1 MMNKERKEFLKS
13 AALLVVPVAMQN
25 LITTAINSLDVIML
39 GRVNEI
45 VLAGASLGN
54 QVYFN
59 MSLFLFGI
67 TSGAAVLIAQYW
79 GKKDLDSIKAIFGLG
94 MKLGIAVSSLFA
106 LSAFFIPELLMRIF
120 TDDTEIIRQ
129 GEIYLRIVCFSYP
142 FTAVNMIYLNTMRS
156 MEKVKIAT
164 LAYSV
169 SFFVNLIANG
179 VLIFG
184 LLGFP
189 ALGAA
194 GAAWGTVIARFSESL
209 VILFYDRK
217 INRTLKFSIKFLLSK
232 NGLLTR
238 DFWKYA
244 LPVIINELSWGTGI
258 SMITGILGR
267 LGSSVVAAN
276 AVAQVARQL
285 SMIIGFGV
293 AAAAAIEIGK
303 KIGEGNREGAKDLGR
318 RYAVLSVI
326 TGFIGAAVI
335 LIALPVMLKFLVLTP
350 DAAKY
355 LKMMM
360 LVMSYFVIGQSI
372 NSCFVVGIF
381 RAGGDTRFG
390 LFFDLTFM
398 WGIAILGGWIAAFVF
413 HAPVTVVYMILL
425 SDEVLKMPV
434 AYGRYKSYKWLKN
447 VTR

>member
-120 TDDTEIIRQ
+120 TDDPEIIRQ

-189 ALGAA
+189 ALGTA

-217 INRTLKFSIKFLLSK
+217 INRTLKFSIKFLVSK

>member
-1 MMNKERKEFLKS
+1 MNKERKEFLKS

-106 LSAFFIPELLMRIF
+106 LSAFFLPELLMRIF
-120 TDDTEIIRQ
+120 TDDPEIIRQ

-217 INRTLKFSIKFLLSK
+217 INRTLKFSIKFLVSK

-398 WGIAILGGWIAAFVF
+398 WGIAIFGGWIAAFVF

>member
-1 MMNKERKEFLKS
+1 MNKERKEFLKS

-106 LSAFFIPELLMRIF
+106 LSAFFLPELLMRIF

-217 INRTLKFSIKFLLSK
+217 INRTLKFSIKFLVIK
-232 NGLLTR
+232 NRLLTR

-350 DAAKY
+350 DAAEY

-434 AYGRYKSYKWLKN
+434 AYCRYKSYKWLKN

>member
-1 MMNKERKEFLKS
+1 MNKERKEFLKS

-94 MKLGIAVSSLFA
+94 MKIGIAVSSLFA
-106 LSAFFIPELLMRIF
+106 LSAFFLPELLMRIF

-217 INRTLKFSIKFLLSK
+217 INRTLKFSLKFLVSK
-232 NGLLTR
+232 NGLLTM

-326 TGFIGAAVI
+326 TGFIGAVVI
-335 LIALPVMLKFLVLTP
+335 LIALPIMLKFLVLTP

>member
-120 TDDTEIIRQ
+120 TDDPEIIRQ

-179 VLIFG
+179 ILIFG

-217 INRTLKFSIKFLLSK
+217 INRTLKFSIKFLVSK

>member
-1 MMNKERKEFLKS
+1 MNKERKEFLKS

-79 GKKDLDSIKAIFGLG
+79 GKKDLEAIKAIFGLG

-106 LSAFFIPELLMRIF
+106 LSAFFLPELLMRIF

-217 INRTLKFSIKFLLSK
+217 INRTLKFSIKFLVSK

>member
-1 MMNKERKEFLKS
+1 MNKERKEFLKS

-106 LSAFFIPELLMRIF
+106 LSAFFLPELLMRIF

-217 INRTLKFSIKFLLSK
+217 INRTLKFSIKFLVSK

>member
-189 ALGAA
+189 ALGTA

-217 INRTLKFSIKFLLSK
+217 INRTLKFSIKFLVSK

>member
-1 MMNKERKEFLKS
+1 MNKERKEFLKS

-106 LSAFFIPELLMRIF
+106 LAAFFLPELLMRIF

-189 ALGAA
+189 ALGTA

-217 INRTLKFSIKFLLSK
+217 INRTLKFSIKFLVSK

>member
-106 LSAFFIPELLMRIF
+106 LSAFFLPELLMRIF
-120 TDDTEIIRQ
+120 TDNPEIIRQ

-184 LLGFP
+184 PLGFP

-217 INRTLKFSIKFLLSK
+217 INRTLKFSIKFLVSK

-335 LIALPVMLKFLVLTP
+335 LIALPIMLKFLVLTP

>member
-1 MMNKERKEFLKS
+1 MNKERKEFLKS

-94 MKLGIAVSSLFA
+94 MKLGIAVSSLFGLA
-106 LSAFFIPELLMRIF
+106 AFFFPALLMKIF

-217 INRTLKFSIKFLLSK
+217 INRTLKFSVKFLVSK

-398 WGIAILGGWIAAFVF
+398 WGIAIFGGWIAAFVF

>member
-1 MMNKERKEFLKS
+1 MNKERKEFLKS

-120 TDDTEIIRQ
+120 TDDPEIIRQ

-189 ALGAA
+189 ALGTA

-217 INRTLKFSIKFLLSK
+217 INRTLKFSIKFLVSK

-244 LPVIINELSWGTGI
+244 LPVIINELSWGNGI

>member
-1 MMNKERKEFLKS
+1 MNKERKEFLKS

-106 LSAFFIPELLMRIF
+106 LSAFFLPELLMRIF
-120 TDDTEIIRQ
+120 TDDPEIIRQ

-217 INRTLKFSIKFLLSK
+217 INRTLKFSIKFLVSK

>member
-1 MMNKERKEFLKS
+1 MNKERKDFLKS

-79 GKKDLDSIKAIFGLG
+79 GKKDLEAIKAIFGLG
-94 MKLGIAVSSLFA
+94 MKIGIAVSSLFA
-106 LSAFFIPELLMRIF
+106 LAAFFFPEILMRIF

-217 INRTLKFSIKFLLSK
+217 INRTLKFSIKFLVIK
-232 NGLLTR
+232 NRLLTR

-244 LPVIINELSWGTGI
+244 LPVIINELLWGTGI

-335 LIALPVMLKFLVLTP
+335 LVALPVMLKFLVLTP

-360 LVMSYFVIGQSI
+360 LVMSYFVIGQSV

>member
-1 MMNKERKEFLKS
+1 MNKERKEFLKS

-106 LSAFFIPELLMRIF
+106 LAAFFFPEILMRIF
-120 TDDTEIIRQ
+120 TDDLEIIRQ
-129 GEIYLRIVCFSYP
+129 GKIYLRIVCFSYP

-169 SFFVNLIANG
+169 SFFVNLMANG

-217 INRTLKFSIKFLLSK
+217 INRTLKFSIKFLVSK

>member
-106 LSAFFIPELLMRIF
+106 LSAFFLPELLMRIF

-217 INRTLKFSIKFLLSK
+217 INRTLKFSIKFLVSK

-258 SMITGILGR
+258 SVITGILGR

>member
-1 MMNKERKEFLKS
+1 MNKERKEFLKS

-106 LSAFFIPELLMRIF
+106 LSAFFLPELLMRIF
-120 TDDTEIIRQ
+120 TDDPEIIRQ

-217 INRTLKFSIKFLLSK
+217 INRTLKFSIKFLVSK
-232 NGLLTR
+232 NVLLTR

-398 WGIAILGGWIAAFVF
+398 WGIAIFGGWIAAFVF

>member
-1 MMNKERKEFLKS
+1 MNKERKEFLKS

-106 LSAFFIPELLMRIF
+106 LAAFFLPELLMRIF
-120 TDDTEIIRQ
+120 TDDPEIIRQ

-217 INRTLKFSIKFLLSK
+217 INRTLKFSIKFLVSK

-398 WGIAILGGWIAAFVF
+398 WGIAIFGGWIAAFVF

>member
-1 MMNKERKEFLKS
+1 MNKERKEFLKS

>member
-1 MMNKERKEFLKS
+1 MNKERKEFLKS

-106 LSAFFIPELLMRIF
+106 LAAFFFPALLMKIF
-120 TDDTEIIRQ
+120 TDNPEIIRQ

-217 INRTLKFSIKFLLSK
+217 INRTLKFSIKFLVSK

>member
-1 MMNKERKEFLKS
+1 MNKERKEFLKS

-106 LSAFFIPELLMRIF
+106 LSAFFLPELLMRIF
-120 TDDTEIIRQ
+120 TDDPEIIRQ
-129 GEIYLRIVCFSYP
+129 GKIYLRIVCFSYP

-169 SFFVNLIANG
+169 SFFINLIANG

-217 INRTLKFSIKFLLSK
+217 INRTLKFSLKFLVSK

>member
-1 MMNKERKEFLKS
+1 MNKERKEFLKS

-106 LSAFFIPELLMRIF
+106 LSAFFFPEILMRIF
-120 TDDTEIIRQ
+120 TDDLEIIRQ
-129 GEIYLRIVCFSYP
+129 GKIYLRIVCFSYP

-169 SFFVNLIANG
+169 SFFVNLMANG

-217 INRTLKFSIKFLLSK
+217 INRTLKFSIKFLVIK
-232 NGLLTR
+232 NSLLTR

>member
-1 MMNKERKEFLKS
+1 MNKERKEFLKS

-120 TDDTEIIRQ
+120 TDDPEIIRQ

-189 ALGAA
+189 ALGTA

-217 INRTLKFSIKFLLSK
+217 INRTLKFSIKFLVSK

>member
-1 MMNKERKEFLKS
+1 MNKERKEFLKS

-106 LSAFFIPELLMRIF
+106 LSAFFLPELLMRIF
-120 TDDTEIIRQ
+120 TDNPEIIRQ

-217 INRTLKFSIKFLLSK
+217 INRTLKFSIKFLVSK

>member
-1 MMNKERKEFLKS
+1 MNKERKEFLKS

-189 ALGAA
+189 ALGTA

-217 INRTLKFSIKFLLSK
+217 INRTLKFSIKFLVSK

>member
-1 MMNKERKEFLKS
+1 M
-13 AALLVVPVAMQN
+13 
-25 LITTAINSLDVIML
+25 
-39 GRVNEI
+39 
-45 VLAGASLGN
+45 
-54 QVYFN
+54 
-59 MSLFLFGI
+59 
-67 TSGAAVLIAQYW
+67 
-79 GKKDLDSIKAIFGLG
+79 
-94 MKLGIAVSSLFA
+94 
-106 LSAFFIPELLMRIF
+106 
-120 TDDTEIIRQ
+120 
-129 GEIYLRIVCFSYP
+129 
-142 FTAVNMIYLNTMRS
+142 
-156 MEKVKIAT
+156 
-164 LAYSV
+164 
-169 SFFVNLIANG
+169 
-179 VLIFG
+179 
-184 LLGFP
+184 
-189 ALGAA
+189 
-194 GAAWGTVIARFSESL
+194 
-209 VILFYDRK
+209 
-217 INRTLKFSIKFLLSK
+217 
-232 NGLLTR
+232 
-238 DFWKYA
+238 
-244 LPVIINELSWGTGI
+244 
-258 SMITGILGR
+258 
-267 LGSSVVAAN
+267 
-276 AVAQVARQL
+276 
-285 SMIIGFGV
+285 
-293 AAAAAIEIGK
+293 
-303 KIGEGNREGAKDLGR
+303 GR

>member
-120 TDDTEIIRQ
+120 TDDPEIIRQ

-189 ALGAA
+189 ALGTA

-217 INRTLKFSIKFLLSK
+217 INRTLKFSIKFLVSK

-372 NSCFVVGIF
+372 NSCSVVGIF

>member
-1 MMNKERKEFLKS
+1 MNKERKEFLKS

-59 MSLFLFGI
+59 MNLFLFGI

-106 LSAFFIPELLMRIF
+106 LAAFFFPALLMKIF
-120 TDDTEIIRQ
+120 TDDPEIIRQ

-189 ALGAA
+189 ALGVA

-217 INRTLKFSIKFLLSK
+217 INRTLKFSIKFLVSK

-335 LIALPVMLKFLVLTP
+335 LIALPVMLEFLVLTP
-350 DAAKY
+350 DAAEY

>member
-1 MMNKERKEFLKS
+1 MNKERKEFLKS

-106 LSAFFIPELLMRIF
+106 LSAFFLPELLMRIF
-120 TDDTEIIRQ
+120 TDDPEIIRQ

-209 VILFYDRK
+209 VVLFYDRK
-217 INRTLKFSIKFLLSK
+217 INRTLKFSIKFLVSK

>member
-1 MMNKERKEFLKS
+1 MNKERKEFLKS
-13 AALLVVPVAMQN
+13 AALLVVPIAMQN

-106 LSAFFIPELLMRIF
+106 LAAFFLPELLMRIF
-120 TDDTEIIRQ
+120 TDDPEIIRQ

-217 INRTLKFSIKFLLSK
+217 INRTLKFSIKFLVSK

>member
-1 MMNKERKEFLKS
+1 MNKERKEFLKS

-106 LSAFFIPELLMRIF
+106 LSAFFLPELLMRIF

-189 ALGAA
+189 ALGTA

-217 INRTLKFSIKFLLSK
+217 INRTLKFSIKFLVSK

>member
-1 MMNKERKEFLKS
+1 MNKERKEFLKS

-106 LSAFFIPELLMRIF
+106 LSAFFLPELLMRIF

-217 INRTLKFSIKFLLSK
+217 INRTLKFSIKFLVSK

-398 WGIAILGGWIAAFVF
+398 WGIAIFGGWIAAFVF

>member
-1 MMNKERKEFLKS
+1 
-13 AALLVVPVAMQN
+13 
-25 LITTAINSLDVIML
+25 
-39 GRVNEI
+39 
-45 VLAGASLGN
+45 
-54 QVYFN
+54 
-59 MSLFLFGI
+59 
-67 TSGAAVLIAQYW
+67 
-79 GKKDLDSIKAIFGLG
+79 
-94 MKLGIAVSSLFA
+94 MK
-106 LSAFFIPELLMRIF
+106 IF
-120 TDDTEIIRQ
+120 TDDPEIIRQ

-217 INRTLKFSIKFLLSK
+217 INRTLKFSIKFLVSK

>member
-1 MMNKERKEFLKS
+1 MNKERKEFLKS

-45 VLAGASLGN
+45 ALAGASLGN

-79 GKKDLDSIKAIFGLG
+79 GKKDLEAIKAIFGLG

-106 LSAFFIPELLMRIF
+106 LSAFFFPEILMRIF
-120 TDDTEIIRQ
+120 TDDPEIIRQ

-194 GAAWGTVIARFSESL
+194 GAAWGTVFARFSESL

-217 INRTLKFSIKFLLSK
+217 INRTLKFSIKFLVIK
-232 NGLLTR
+232 NRLLTR

>member
-1 MMNKERKEFLKS
+1 MNKERKEFLKS

-106 LSAFFIPELLMRIF
+106 LSAFFLPELLMRIF
-120 TDDTEIIRQ
+120 TDNPEIIRQ

-217 INRTLKFSIKFLLSK
+217 INRTLKFSIKFLVSK

-258 SMITGILGR
+258 SMIAGILGR

-335 LIALPVMLKFLVLTP
+335 LIALPIMLKFLVLTP

>member
-1 MMNKERKEFLKS
+1 MNKERKEFLKS

-106 LSAFFIPELLMRIF
+106 LSAFFLPELLMRIF

-217 INRTLKFSIKFLLSK
+217 INRTLKFSIKFLVSK

-258 SMITGILGR
+258 SVITGILGR

>member
-106 LSAFFIPELLMRIF
+106 LSAFFLPELLMRIF

-217 INRTLKFSIKFLLSK
+217 INRTLKFSIKFLVSK

>member
-1 MMNKERKEFLKS
+1 MNKERKEFLKS

-217 INRTLKFSIKFLLSK
+217 INRTLKFSIKFLVSK

-244 LPVIINELSWGTGI
+244 LPVIINELLWGTGI

-293 AAAAAIEIGK
+293 AYAAAIEIGK

-335 LIALPVMLKFLVLTP
+335 LIALPVMLKFLVLPP

>member
-1 MMNKERKEFLKS
+1 MNKERKEFLKS

-106 LSAFFIPELLMRIF
+106 LAAFFFPALLMKIF
-120 TDDTEIIRQ
+120 TDDPEIIRQ

-217 INRTLKFSIKFLLSK
+217 INRTLKFSIKFLVSK

-398 WGIAILGGWIAAFVF
+398 WGIAIFGGWIAAFVF